1 MKNNHC
7 YFLLSILF
15 LLLLHS
21 CNSEKPRITAEL
33 KYSFPKEDSLQIS
46 VILQNKSNDS
56 LFIIG
61 RVSEIDFNEENSI
74 LENYSG
80 SPEEQFKMLKED
92 AQDYIN
98 KNNEQSNLKDTI
110 WLSLPK
116 VKKRYQVNHKNEGVD
131 VFDKLSNLEEAYYI
145 FKRNSYVPPPPN
157 GSDGTKIFYT
167 DVDVYN
173 LVISENINVD
183 ETYFFEEVVLLNPN
197 ERKTFFIDMSYL
209 LLQKAT
215 YRLVFDFK
223 TDDEIFFKE
232 GVILE
237 NKGFKRFKGH
247 ILSNEIEIKSTT
259 GVGLRSVPL

>member
-1 MKNNHC
+1 M
-7 YFLLSILF
+7 
-15 LLLLHS
+15 LLLHS

-46 VILQNKSNDS
+46 VILQNKSKDS

-110 WLSLPK
+110 RLSLPK

-145 FKRNSYVPPPPN
+145 FKRNSYVTPPLN
-157 GSDGTKIFYT
+157 GSDGTKIF
-167 DVDVYN
+167 
-173 LVISENINVD
+173 
-183 ETYFFEEVVLLNPN
+183 
-197 ERKTFFIDMSYL
+197 
-209 LLQKAT
+209 
-215 YRLVFDFK
+215 
-223 TDDEIFFKE
+223 
-232 GVILE
+232 
-237 NKGFKRFKGH
+237 
-247 ILSNEIEIKSTT
+247 
-259 GVGLRSVPL
+259 